1 MIFSRAIA
9 WACLTFLQG
18 ALAFVAALL
27 LLLIIVQQ
35 VRGDAGA
42 QPLANLIAAAIAASF
57 AFACRVLA
65 RKFA

>member
-18 ALAFVAALL
+18 ALAFVAGLL

-42 QPLANLIAAAIAASF
+42 QPLANLIAAAAGV
-57 AFACRVLA
+57 AFACRFLA